1 MRIGSI
7 REAVRTEKRLGG
19 PSENEHEKAIRSHV
33 KGLIVNMLR
42 EPMRSQNR
50 VRVALLQAGAGTDR
64 DDNLRRQE
72 RLFGEAAEQKAG
84 IICTQELFATPYF
97 CQEER
102 VEAFA
107 WAEAIDGPTVRF
119 LQDQAQK
126 AKAVVIGSFFERRAP
141 GLFHNTAVVIDAA
154 GRLLGCYRKMHIPD
168 DPGYYE
174 KYYFTPGD
182 LGFRVWPTSVGRLGV
197 LVCWDQWYP
206 EAARLTAL
214 QGAEVLFYPTA
225 IGWHPH
231 EKESEGAAQVDA
243 WRTIQ
248 RSHAIAN
255 GCFVAAAN
263 RVGRE
268 GGPDG
273 RAIEFWGRSF
283 VADPMGRIVAEA
295 SGEEQLLLADLDLGL
310 IETVRVHW
318 PFLRDRRI
326 DAYGGI
332 AARYLE

>member
-1 MRIGSI
+1 MESR
-7 REAVRTEKRLGG
+7 
-19 PSENEHEKAIRSHV
+19 
-33 KGLIVNMLR
+33 
-42 EPMRSQNR
+42 NR
-50 VRVALLQAGAGTDR
+50 VRVALLQAGAGLDR
-64 DDNLRRQE
+64 DDNLQRQQ
-72 RLFGEAAEQKAG
+72 RLFQEAAERGAEV
-84 IICTQELFATPYF
+84 ICTQELFAAPYF
-97 CQEER
+97 CQEEN
-102 VEAFA
+102 VEAFR
-107 WAEAIDGPTVRF
+107 WAEAIDGPTVHF
-119 LQDQAQK
+119 LREQAQR

-141 GLFHNTAVVIDAA
+141 GLFHNTAVVIDAE

-182 LGFRVWPTSVGRLGV
+182 LGFRVWSTAAGRLGV

-214 QGAEVLFYPTA
+214 QGAEVLFYPSA

-231 EKESEGAAQVDA
+231 EKESEGAAQADA

-255 GCFVAAAN
+255 GCFVVAVN

-268 GGPDG
+268 EGPGG

-283 VADPMGRIVAEA
+283 VADPMGRVLAEA
-295 SGEEQLLLADLDLGL
+295 GGKEEVLLADLDLGL
-310 IETVRVHW
+310 IEEVRVHW
-318 PFLRDRRI
+318 PFLRDRRV
-326 DAYGGI
+326 DAYGEI
-332 AARYLE
+332 AARYLG